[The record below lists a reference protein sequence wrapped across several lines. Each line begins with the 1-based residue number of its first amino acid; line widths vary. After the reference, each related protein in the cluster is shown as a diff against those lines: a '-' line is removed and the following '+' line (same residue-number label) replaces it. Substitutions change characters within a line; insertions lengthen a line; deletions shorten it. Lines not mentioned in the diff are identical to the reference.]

1 MGINTSITA
10 LCLVSKSF
18 SCVRVFS
25 LQIRCSGL
33 HFENCLL
40 QIKHLCRYA
49 SDKHMYLC
57 TQRCVH
63 IFSQTNVHMMPA
75 PRSLHLPTACACS
88 AAQLRCRR
96 GLAAPDHAGDLPGKV
111 NPRCHTGCGARLPAP
126 TGPRA
131 ARPTPTQ
138 AARSTGG
145 GGGAASAPE
154 APPSARGSFFIFK
167 RLRRTRPAPRAA
179 AAGGSERSEAE
190 EAPPPR
196 RRLPA
201 SAAPLPRR
209 PLPRAPARRRPL
221 GFVLLRGRRC
231 RGPRELICAWLV
243 PIPLSPVLSV

>member
-1 MGINTSITA
+1 M
-10 LCLVSKSF
+10 
-18 SCVRVFS
+18 RVFS

-63 IFSQTNVHMMPA
+63 IFSQTNVHMMMPA

-88 AAQLRCRR
+88 AAQPGCRR
-96 GLAAPDHAGDLPGKV
+96 GLAAPERAVDLPSKV
-111 NPRCHTGCGARLPAP
+111 NPRCYTGCGARLPAP

-138 AARSTGG
+138 ATRSTGG

-154 APPSARGSFFIFK
+154 APPSARGSFFMFK
-167 RLRRTRPAPRAA
+167 RLRRTRPVPSAA

-196 RRLPA
+196 RRLPR
-201 SAAPLPRR
+201 PRR
-209 PLPRAPARRRPL
+209 PSPAGPSPARPPGAGRSGL
-221 GFVLLRGRRC
+221 FCCAAAAAAGLASSFVPGWS
-231 RGPRELICAWLV
+231 PF
-243 PIPLSPVLSV
+243 LSPQC

>member
-1 MGINTSITA
+1 M
-10 LCLVSKSF
+10 
-18 SCVRVFS
+18 RVFS

-201 SAAPLPRR
+201 SGGGGRR
-209 PLPRAPARRRPL
+209 RAGEGRERGEELRQKVKAVTKGKSQTVRSSQRLRHSTLGREEWGPARHK
-221 GFVLLRGRRC
+221 
-231 RGPRELICAWLV
+231 
-243 PIPLSPVLSV
+243 